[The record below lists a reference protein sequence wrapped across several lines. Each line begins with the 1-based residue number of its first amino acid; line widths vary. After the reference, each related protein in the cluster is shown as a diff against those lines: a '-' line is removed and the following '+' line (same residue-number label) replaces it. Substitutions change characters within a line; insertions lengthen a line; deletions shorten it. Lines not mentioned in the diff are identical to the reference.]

1 MMENLFIFHN
11 VVCHRDNV
19 GRVLDALSG
28 NLLLTRPEPQKI
40 INARVVGG
48 QLVPISRGEQNL
60 HGLFEAWL
68 EKERLTEVVSKDVRR
83 FLTEQGKSSNSYSY
97 ILTHAKS
104 SGLLRKVSSGKGSS
118 GVRWVVVSKQKLL
131 PAPKGNGAKKK
142 VAAQ

>member
-68 EKERLTEVVSKDVRR
+68 ETERLTEVTSKDVRR
-83 FLTEQGKSSNSYSY
+83 FLTEQGKSANSYSY
-97 ILTHAKS
+97 TAQEVGRQGELWQQHAM
-104 SGLLRKVSSGKGSS
+104 GGGAEAEA
-118 GVRWVVVSKQKLL
+118 
-131 PAPKGNGAKKK
+131 APTT
-142 VAAQ
+142 Q